1 MKQLLTADFGCP
13 FSVMRIQIDLASQF
27 GRHLMI
33 AACRFQ
39 FADKHNHVS
48 IVWRLHESFVCNVGC
63 RIQFSITQQLFG
75 RFQKIG

>member
-13 FSVMRIQIDLASQF
+13 FSVMRIQIDLASKF
-27 GRHLMI
+27 ERYLVI
-33 AACRFQ
+33 APCGFQ

-48 IVWRLHESFVCNVGC
+48 VIWRLHESFVCSVGR

-75 RFQKIG
+75 RF